1 MHYVVRIIVRY
12 RENNVIF
19 QKIDFYFPVEI
30 FVLWY
35 PELKKWFLE
44 IKQNTKL
51 DIRNILYLLFYCT
64 TLQTITKPV

>member
-1 MHYVVRIIVRY
+1 MHSVVRIIVRY

-30 FVLWY
+30 SVLWY